1 MSSSNLNG
9 IRTNNHLFS
18 AGYDE
23 VESGVVLV
31 ADHNLAGRD
40 VQGSLAALTDLVV
53 GLVVGQDPI
62 L

>member
-23 VESGVVLV
+23 VESGVVVV
-31 ADHNLAGRD
+31 ADYDLAGGN
-40 VQGSLAALTDLVV
+40 VQRAFAALTDLVV
-53 GLVVGQDPI
+53 RFVVR
-62 L
+62 